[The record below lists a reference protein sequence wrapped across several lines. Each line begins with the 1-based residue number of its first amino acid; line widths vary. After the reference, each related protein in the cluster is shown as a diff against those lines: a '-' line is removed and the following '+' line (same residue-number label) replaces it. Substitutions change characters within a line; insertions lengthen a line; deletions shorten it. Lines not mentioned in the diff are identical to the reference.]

1 MNLLL
6 VEDERKLSTLLKQL
20 LEDERYAVD
29 IALDGERAQ
38 ELAETA
44 RYDAI
49 ILDLMIPKKD
59 GMEVCRWLRQ
69 NRIQTPVIML
79 TARNQIHDRVAG
91 LDAGADDY
99 LPKPFAFEEL
109 LARLRALMRREQK
122 NGHANRLQVADLV
135 LDLKTHQV
143 RRGDTPIEL
152 TAREFALLEFLM
164 RNPNQV
170 LTQAQIAERVWDYNF
185 EGTTNRVAVYISTCV
200 TRSTRAVPRSSFRRC
215 MASVTGCRVDVPG
228 RAGAPG

>member
-29 IALDGERAQ
+29 VALDGERAQ

-49 ILDLMIPKKD
+49 MLDL
-59 GMEVCRWLRQ
+59 
-69 NRIQTPVIML
+69 QT
-79 TARNQIHDRVAG
+79 R
-91 LDAGADDY
+91 
-99 LPKPFAFEEL
+99 
-109 LARLRALMRREQK
+109 
-122 NGHANRLQVADLV
+122 
-135 LDLKTHQV
+135 QV

-164 RNPNQV
+164 RHPNQV

-185 EGTTNRVAVYISTCV
+185 EGTTNRVAVYISYLRDKIDEG
-200 TRSTRAVPRSSFRRC
+200 RSPKLIQTVY
-215 MASVTGCRVDVPG
+215 G
-228 RAGAPG
+228 

>member
-20 LEDERYAVD
+20 LEDERYSVD
-29 IALDGERAQ
+29 VAPDGVRAQ

-49 ILDLMIPKKD
+49 ILDLMLPKRD
-59 GMEVCRWLRQ
+59 GLDVCRWLRQ
-69 NRIQTPVIML
+69 NKINTPVIML
-79 TARNQIHDRVAG
+79 TARSQVHDRVAG

-109 LARLRALMRREQK
+109 LARLRAVLRREDRTAD
-122 NGHANRLQVADLV
+122 GTRLQVADLV
-135 LDLKTHQV
+135 MDLKTHQV
-143 RRGDTPIEL
+143 RRGNVPIDL

-164 RNPNQV
+164 RHPNQV
-170 LTQAQIAERVWDYNF
+170 LTQAQIAERVWDINF
-185 EGTTNRVAVYISTCV
+185 EGTTNRVAVYISYLRDKIDEG
-200 TRSTRAVPRSSFRRC
+200 RSPKLIQTVYGVGYRLS
-215 MASVTGCRVDVPG
+215 G
-228 RAGAPG
+228 

>member
-20 LEDERYAVD
+20 LEEEHYAVD
-29 IALDGERAQ
+29 VAPDGERA
-38 ELAETA
+38 EAMAETA

-49 ILDLMIPKKD
+49 ILDRMLPKKD

-69 NRIQTPVIML
+69 NQIRTPVIML
-79 TARNQIHDRVAG
+79 TARGQVHDRVAG

-109 LARLRALMRREQK
+109 LARLRALMRRREHDAD
-122 NGHANRLQVADLV
+122 GTRLQVADLV
-135 LDLKTHQV
+135 MDLKTHQV
-143 RRGDTPIEL
+143 RRGDSPIEL
-152 TAREFALLEFLM
+152 TAREFALLEFLL
-164 RNPNQV
+164 RHPNQV

-185 EGTTNRVAVYISTCV
+185 EGTTNRVAVYISYLRDKIDEG
-200 TRSTRAVPRSSFRRC
+200 RSPKLIQTVYGVGYRLS
-215 MASVTGCRVDVPG
+215 G
-228 RAGAPG
+228 

>member
-99 LPKPFAFEEL
+99 LPKPFSFEEL
-109 LARLRALMRREQK
+109 LARIRALVRRS
-122 NGHANRLQVADLV
+122 APPRPTVLQVGDMR
-135 LDLKTHQV
+135 LDPAAH
-143 RRGDTPIEL
+143 RAWRGTEEL
-152 TAREFALLEFLM
+152 SLTSREFSLLETFM
-164 RNPNQV
+164 RHPGRV
-170 LTQAQIAERVWDYNF
+170 LSRLELLEHVWD
-185 EGTTNRVAVYISTCV
+185 
-200 TRSTRAVPRSSFRRC
+200 
-215 MASVTGCRVDVPG
+215 
-228 RAGAPG
+228 

>member
-1 MNLLL
+1 CYGLCRRQSRLDDTL
-6 VEDERKLSTLLKQL
+6 HLGSTTDEPPPGRGRAEVVDAAQAAPG
-20 LEDERYAVD
+20 DERYAVD
-29 IALDGERAQ
+29 IAPDGERAQ
-38 ELAETA
+38 ALAETA

-143 RRGDTPIEL
+143 RRGETPIEL

-164 RNPNQV
+164 RHPNQV
-170 LTQAQIAERVWDYNF
+170 LTQAQIAER
-185 EGTTNRVAVYISTCV
+185 
-200 TRSTRAVPRSSFRRC
+200 
-215 MASVTGCRVDVPG
+215 
-228 RAGAPG
+228 

>member
-29 IALDGERAQ
+29 IASDGERAQ

-79 TARNQIHDRVAG
+79 TARSQIHDRVAG

-122 NGHANRLQVADLV
+122 NGHANRLQVADLG

-143 RRGDTPIEL
+143 RRGDTPIAV
-152 TAREFALLEFLM
+152 TARGVSLLPVFM
-164 RNPNQV
+164 PPPHQG
-170 LTQAQIAERVWDYNF
+170 LTQAQLA
-185 EGTTNRVAVYISTCV
+185 G
-200 TRSTRAVPRSSFRRC
+200 PR
-215 MASVTGCRVDVPG
+215 
-228 RAGAPG
+228 

>member
-152 TAREFALLEFLM
+152 TAREFALLECLL
-164 RNPNQV
+164 RHPGQV
-170 LTQAQIAERVWDYNF
+170 MTRDQLLDLAWPY
-185 EGTTNRVAVYISTCV
+185 GVAVTPN
-200 TRSTRAVPRSSFRRC
+200 AVDAYVHYLRDKLGP
-215 MASVTGCRVDVPG
+215 
-228 RAGAPG
+228 AGGQIETVRGVGYRLAAG

>member
-20 LEDERYAVD
+20 LEDERYSVD
-29 IALDGERAQ
+29 VALDGERAQ

-59 GMEVCRWLRQ
+59 GMEVCRWLRS
-69 NRIQTPVIML
+69 NSIQTPVIML
-79 TARNQIHDRVAG
+79 TARSQVHDRVAG

-109 LARLRALMRREQK
+109 LARLRAVMRREDR
-122 NGHANRLQVADLV
+122 NGHVTRLQVADLV
-135 LDLKTHQV
+135 MDLKTHQV
-143 RRGDTPIEL
+143 RRGDSVIDL

-170 LTQAQIAERVWDYNF
+170 LTQAQIAEKVWDYSF
-185 EGTTNRVAVYISTCV
+185 EGTTNRVAVYISYRRDKIDEG
-200 TRSTRAVPRSSFRRC
+200 RSPKLIQTVYGVGYRLS
-215 MASVTGCRVDVPG
+215 G
-228 RAGAPG
+228 

>member
-29 IALDGERAQ
+29 VALDGERAQ

-59 GMEVCRWLRQ
+59 GLEVCRWLRQ
-69 NRIQTPVIML
+69 NRIQTPVIMM

-109 LARLRALMRREQK
+109 LARLRALTRRQIEVREVD
-122 NGHANRLQVADLV
+122 RLESYGLE
-135 LDLKTHQV
+135 LDL
-143 RRGDTPIEL
+143 RR
-152 TAREFALLEFLM
+152 R
-164 RNPNQV
+164 
-170 LTQAQIAERVWDYNF
+170 RVQYD
-185 EGTTNRVAVYISTCV
+185 
-200 TRSTRAVPRSSFRRC
+200 
-215 MASVTGCRVDVPG
+215 G
-228 RAGAPG
+228 RT

>member
-20 LEDERYAVD
+20 LEDERYSVD
-29 IALDGERAQ
+29 IAGDGQRAE

-59 GMEVCRWLRQ
+59 GLEVCRSLRKNQ
-69 NRIQTPVIML
+69 IRTPVIML
-79 TARNQIHDRVAG
+79 TARGQVHDRVAG

-109 LARLRALMRREQK
+109 LARIRAVMRREERQSD
-122 NGHANRLQVADLV
+122 ASRIQVGDLSM
-135 LDLKTHQV
+135 DLKTHQV
-143 RRGDTPIEL
+143 RRGDDIIEL
-152 TAREFALLEFLM
+152 TAREFSLLEFLM
-164 RNPNQV
+164 RHPNQV

-185 EGTTNRVAVYISTCV
+185 EGTTNRVAVYISYLRDKIDEG
-200 TRSTRAVPRSSFRRC
+200 RSPKLIQTVYGVGYRLS
-215 MASVTGCRVDVPG
+215 G
-228 RAGAPG
+228 

>member
-59 GMEVCRWLRQ
+59 GLEVCRWLRQ

-91 LDAGADDY
+91 LDAGAEDY
-99 LPKPFAFEEL
+99 LAKPFDVDEL
-109 LARLRALMRREQK
+109 LARLRALRRR
-122 NGHANRLQVADLV
+122 HLDTARRLPLTGGSLDLDTRQVAVDG
-135 LDLKTHQV
+135 HEPV
-143 RRGDTPIEL
+143 RL
-152 TAREFALLEFLM
+152 SARECTLLATLAA
-164 RNPNQV
+164 RP
-170 LTQAQIAERVWDYNF
+170 ARVFSRDDLRMLVFDDAGIEVVETY
-185 EGTTNRVAVYISTCV
+185 VHYL
-200 TRSTRAVPRSSFRRC
+200 RRKL
-215 MASVTGCRVDVPG
+215 G
-228 RAGAPG
+228 RGVIDTVRGRGYQLGSLR

>member
-29 IALDGERAQ
+29 IAADGERSQ

-44 RYDAI
+44 
-49 ILDLMIPKKD
+49 
-59 GMEVCRWLRQ
+59 
-69 NRIQTPVIML
+69 
-79 TARNQIHDRVAG
+79 
-91 LDAGADDY
+91 
-99 LPKPFAFEEL
+99 
-109 LARLRALMRREQK
+109 
-122 NGHANRLQVADLV
+122 

-164 RNPNQV
+164 RHPNQV

-185 EGTTNRVAVYISTCV
+185 EGTTNRVAVYISYLRDKIDEG
-200 TRSTRAVPRSSFRRC
+200 RSPKLIQTVYGVGYRLS
-215 MASVTGCRVDVPG
+215 G
-228 RAGAPG
+228 